1 VRTTTLETSIRSAGG
16 TASGVKGKRIA
27 QRARTAGAAASLTPE
42 DVAKVVVRTAA
53 ARPPLRRRAG
63 MQARGASLLKR
74 WLPPRLFEAFI
85 IRQFVKPLLPPAHT
99 RQVRGW
105 SLRWKRE

>member
-1 VRTTTLETSIRSAGG
+1 
-16 TASGVKGKRIA
+16 
-27 QRARTAGAAASLTPE
+27 
-42 DVAKVVVRTAA
+42 
-53 ARPPLRRRAG
+53 